1 MFEPMRL
8 RLRTDRLAA
17 ILASSRLSQNHWA
30 LRLGLSRGHWS
41 DIVNGRHP
49 FPSAK
54 TRQRMIEVFDVAE
67 SELFAEEESRGDE
80 IALRLALAPR
90 YELLRELGQGAMGT
104 VYLATDR
111 PLGRMVSIKVV
122 APEAAAGVGTRAL
135 LTEIAFVARLQH
147 PNILPLFEAG
157 ELADHPY
164 YVMPYVREGS
174 LRAMLHRR
182 GRIGVAESL
191 ELVSGMARGLSHAHE
206 QQVLHCDVKPENVL
220 VQDGHCFVMDFGIA
234 RKLRSEAR
242 EWRDVRKELDFSAG
256 TPAYVS
262 PEQASGDRD
271 VDQRSD
277 IYSLA
282 CVAFE
287 VISGQIP
294 FGGRSTQEI
303 VSRRFHE
310 PPAFHALPRD
320 VPDAVVQVLQQAM
333 SIDPAHRPATARE
346 FAQELHNAVVTTRP
360 VRASNVILSRG
371 SPPSGG
377 QMKDLHSRGRG
388 PSLWPMRLFR
398 FVQDDTMTDLR
409 YAFRSLSQSWRFALG
424 VVFTLGLGIGLG
436 APVLN
441 LADHF
446 FLRTPPGVTDAD
458 RILRLIKRT
467 PGTNGPILTDGQTGL
482 DYAVMTTR
490 ARTVESVAGYVNMQR
505 SLGRGAN
512 ARTIPVTLASASYFS
527 VLGVRPYMGRFYLES
542 EDIDGATEAPCVVSY
557 RFWQTQLEG
566 AKDVIGRSLVIGE
579 IRYTIV
585 GVAPDGFTG
594 LTFGP
599 TDAWLPLRAATPEAQ
614 GRFPQLWTTDQSA
627 WLRIIVKMKPGVS
640 LAQVT
645 AEAVLLYRTSGERT
659 RDRELAGTFMWDPL
673 QPGRSSS
680 GNRFAT
686 ISLWLSAGGVL
697 LLILIAANLINLFI
711 ARGAARARQ
720 TAVRLAIGGSWRH
733 LLRLQLLESAVLGV
747 AAAVVGLV
755 IAIPTVR
762 ISRTL
767 LFPGTAWDRPIFDA
781 RIAVVAFGIAF
792 GIGAVVALW
801 STMHALRADPMD
813 LLRGAGTTQM
823 SGSRRAN
830 ALRRTLLIVQAAVF
844 VVLLTGA
851 SAFVLSLRRAT
862 RVDYGFDVDR
872 VMAGRISL
880 PAETPRAVQRDLM
893 FRAYERALAMPGVQ
907 SASLGYMEPWNRNAS
922 QPISV
927 PGSTVEPPWTMFD
940 FATPEYL
947 RTFGVQ
953 MKQGRWIEA
962 SDGPNAA
969 PVVVINEAL
978 EKVFWPAGGAVGKCM
993 RVGADSMPCR
1003 TIVGV
1008 VSNFQVTGTMDD
1020 AMRPV
1025 YYLAFAQSSGF
1036 SQAPTLFIRTQGD
1049 RGAVTRAALAM
1060 LQSLQANLPAAN
1072 VHPLSDNIALF
1083 TSPYRLGAAAF
1094 TTFGV
1099 VAAIVGALGLY
1110 SVLAFLIIE
1119 QRRAHAIRLAIG
1131 ASPNVLAK
1139 LVVRFAVT
1147 TVAIGMIAGYVALVP
1162 LSRVFGGLLYHT
1174 RALEPMVILV
1184 VVMLGTLTAVVA
1196 AIVPASAVMRT
1207 DVMTVLRE
1215 Q

>member
-1 MFEPMRL
+1 MRL
-8 RLRTDRLAA
+8 RLRSDRLAA
-17 ILASSRLSQNHWA
+17 ILAASRLSQNHWA

-54 TRQRMIEVFDVAE
+54 TRQRMLEVFDVAE
-67 SELFAEEESRGDE
+67 SELFAEEEWRGDE
-80 IALRLALAPR
+80 LELRMALAPR
-90 YELLRELGQGAMGT
+90 YEIVRELGQGAMGT

-122 APEAAAGVGTRAL
+122 APEAAAGVGVRAL

-174 LRAMLHRR
+174 LRGMLQRR
-182 GRIGVAESL
+182 GRIGTTESL
-191 ELVSGMARGLSHAHE
+191 ELISGIARGLSHAHE

-242 EWRDVRKELDFSAG
+242 EWRDLRKELDFSAG

-277 IYSLA
+277 VYSLA

-287 VISGQIP
+287 MLSGRIP
-294 FGGRSTQEI
+294 FGGHNTQEI

-310 PPAFHALPRD
+310 PPAFNVLPSD
-320 VPDAVVQVLQQAM
+320 VPDAVVQVLAQAM
-333 SIDPAHRPATARE
+333 SIEPAHRPATARE
-346 FAQELHNAVVTTRP
+346 FSQELHNAMSF
-360 VRASNVILSRG
+360 RAEAAGRSRG
-371 SPPSGG
+371 IAIIQKEGHPSSG
-377 QMKDLHSRGRG
+377 MTAIPRLRRYA
-388 PSLWPMRLFR
+388 PSLGMTTAFARNH
-398 FVQDDTMTDLR
+398 TMTGLRSDLQ
-409 YAFRSLSQSWRFALG
+409 YALRSLSRSWRFALG
-424 VVFTLGLGIGLG
+424 VVLTLGLGIGLG

-446 FLRTPPGVTDAD
+446 FLRPPPGVTDAD
-458 RILRLIKRT
+458 RVLRLIKRT

-482 DYAVMTTR
+482 DYAVMT
-490 ARTVESVAGYVNMQR
+490 ARSRTLESVAGYINLQR
-505 SLGRGAN
+505 SLGRGAS
-512 ARTIPVTLASASYFS
+512 ARTIPVTLASASYFT
-527 VLGVRPYMGRFYLES
+527 VLGVRPHMGRFYLEA
-542 EDIDGATEAPCVVSY
+542 EDIEGVSEAPCVVSY
-557 RFWQTQLEG
+557 RFWQTQLDG
-566 AKDVIGRSLVIGE
+566 ANDVIGRTVLIGD

-585 GVAPDGFTG
+585 GVTPEGFTG
-594 LTFGP
+594 LIFGP
-599 TDAWLPLRAATPEAQ
+599 TDAWLPLHAATPEFQ
-614 GRFPQLWTTDQSA
+614 GRFPELWTTDRNA
-627 WLRIIVKMKPGVS
+627 WLRMIVRLKPGVT
-640 LAQVT
+640 LAQAT
-645 AEAVLLYRTSGERT
+645 AEAELLYRTSGERT

-686 ISLWLSAGGVL
+686 ISLWLSAGGAL
-697 LLILIAANLINLFI
+697 LLMLIAANLINLFI

-733 LLRLQLLESAVLGV
+733 LLRLQLLESVVLGV
-747 AAAVVGLV
+747 AAAVVGLA

-767 LFPGTAWDRPIFDA
+767 LFPGTVWDRPIFDA
-781 RIAVVAFGIAF
+781 RIALLAFGIAF
-792 GIGAVVALW
+792 GIGAVIASW
-801 STMHALRADPMD
+801 STLHALRADPMD
-813 LLRGAGTTQM
+813 LLRGTSAQM
-823 SGSRRAN
+823 SGSRPAN
-830 ALRRTLLIVQAAVF
+830 MLRRSLLVIQAAVF

-862 RVDYGFDVDR
+862 QVDFGFDVNA
-872 VMAGRISL
+872 VFAGRISM
-880 PAETPRAVQRDLM
+880 PAETPRPVARELM
-893 FRAYERALAMPGVQ
+893 IRAHERVAAMPGIQ
-907 SASLGYMEPWNRNAS
+907 SASLGYMEPWNNNTD

-927 PGSTVEPPWTMFD
+927 PGSTVKPPWTMFD

-947 RTFGVQ
+947 RTFGVR
-953 MKQGRWIEA
+953 MKRGRWIDA

-969 PVVVINEAL
+969 PIVVINEAL
-978 EKVFWPAGGAVGKCM
+978 ENVFWPGGSGVGKCM

-1008 VSNFQVTGTMDD
+1008 VNNFQVTGSMDD
-1020 AMRPV
+1020 AAKPV
-1025 YYLAFAQSSGF
+1025 YYLAVAQSSGF
-1036 SQAPTLFIRTQGD
+1036 PQRPTLFFRTEGN
-1049 RGAVTRAALAM
+1049 RPAVTRAVLTT
-1060 LQSLQANLPAAN
+1060 LQSLQPNLPAAN
-1072 VHPLSDNIALF
+1072 VHPLSDNIQLF

-1094 TTFGV
+1094 TTFGI
-1099 VAAIVGALGLY
+1099 VAAIVGAIGLY

-1119 QRRAHAIRLAIG
+1119 QRRAHAIRLAVG
-1131 ASPNVLAK
+1131 AAPNELAK
-1139 LVVRFAVT
+1139 LVIRFAVV
-1147 TVAIGMIAGYVALVP
+1147 TVVVGMIAGYVTLVP
-1162 LSRVFGGLLYHT
+1162 LGRMFEGLLFHT
-1174 RALEPMVILV
+1174 RALEPVIVLIV
-1184 VVMLGTLTAVVA
+1184 VALGILTALIA
-1196 AIVPASAVMRT
+1196 AVVPARAVMRT

>member
-1 MFEPMRL
+1 ML
-8 RLRTDRLAA
+8 
-17 ILASSRLSQNHWA
+17 
-30 LRLGLSRGHWS
+30 
-41 DIVNGRHP
+41 
-49 FPSAK
+49 
-54 TRQRMIEVFDVAE
+54 EVFDVAE
-67 SELFAEEESRGDE
+67 SDLFAEEESRGDE
-80 IALRLALAPR
+80 LELRMALAPR
-90 YELLRELGQGAMGT
+90 YEILRELGQGAMGT

-164 YVMPYVREGS
+164 YVMPFVREGS
-174 LRAMLHRR
+174 LRAMLQRR

-191 ELVSGMARGLSHAHE
+191 ALVSGIARGLSHAHE

-220 VQDGHCFVMDFGIA
+220 VQDGHPFVMDFGIA

-277 IYSLA
+277 VYSLA

-287 VISGQIP
+287 MLSGQIP

-310 PPAFHALPRD
+310 APAIHAMPRD

-333 SIDPAHRPATARE
+333 SLDPAHRPATARE
-346 FAQELHNAVVTTRP
+346 FSNELANTVSF
-360 VRASNVILSRG
+360 RASNV
-371 SPPSGG
+371 SPRRRP
-377 QMKDLHSRGRG
+377 KDSHRTHRG
-388 PSLWPMRLFR
+388 PTIGTTTIRR
-398 FVQDDTMTDLR
+398 FAQDGIMTDLR
-409 YAFRSLSQSWRFALG
+409 YALRSLSRSWRFALG
-424 VVFTLGLGIGLG
+424 VVLTLGLGIGLG

-467 PGTNGPILTDGQTGL
+467 PGMNGPVLTDGQTGL
-482 DYAVMTTR
+482 DYAVMRTR
-490 ARTVESVAGYVNMQR
+490 ARTVDGVAGYINMQR
-505 SLGRGAN
+505 SLGRGVN
-512 ARTIPVTLASASYFS
+512 ARPIPVTLASASYFS
-527 VLGVRPYMGRFYLES
+527 VLGVRPYLGRFYLES
-542 EDIDGATEAPCVVSY
+542 EDIDGATEAPCVISY
-557 RFWQTQLEG
+557 RFWQTQLDG
-566 AKDVIGRSLVIGE
+566 AKDVIGRSLTIGE
-579 IRYTIV
+579 VRYTIV
-585 GVAPDGFTG
+585 GVTPEHFTG

-599 TDAWLPLRAATPEAQ
+599 TDAWLPLRVATPEAQ
-614 GRFPQLWTTDQSA
+614 GRFPELWTTDQSA
-627 WLRIIVKMKPGVS
+627 WLRMIVRMKPGVS
-640 LAQVT
+640 LAQAT
-645 AEAVLLYRTSGERT
+645 AEAELLYRTSGERT

-680 GNRFAT
+680 GNQFAT
-686 ISLWLSAGGVL
+686 ISLWLSAGGAL
-697 LLILIAANLINLFI
+697 LLVLIAANLINLFI

-733 LLRLQLLESAVLGV
+733 LLRLQLLESAVLG
-747 AAAVVGLV
+747 AAAALVGLA
-755 IAIPTVR
+755 IAVPTVR
-762 ISRTL
+762 VSRVL
-767 LFPGTAWDRPIFDA
+767 LFPGNVWDRPAFDA
-781 RIAVVAFGIAF
+781 RIALVAFAIAF
-792 GIGAVVALW
+792 GIGAVVSLW
-801 STMHALRADPMD
+801 STLHALRADPMD

-823 SGSRRAN
+823 SGSRGAG

-851 SAFVLSLRRAT
+851 SAFVSSLRRAT
-862 RVDYGFDVDR
+862 NVDYGFDVDD
-872 VMAGRISL
+872 VLAGRIAL
-880 PAETPRAVQRDLM
+880 PAETPKSVARDLM
-893 FRAYERALAMPGVQ
+893 TRAYERASKMPGVQ

-927 PGSTVEPPWTMFD
+927 PGSTIKPPWTLFD

-947 RTFGVQ
+947 RTFGVR

-962 SDGPNAA
+962 ADGPNAA

-978 EKVFWPAGGAVGKCM
+978 EKVFWPAGDAVGKCM
-993 RVGADSMPCR
+993 RVGTDSMPCR
-1003 TIVGV
+1003 TIIGV
-1008 VSNFQVTGTMDD
+1008 VQNAQVTGTADD
-1020 AMRPV
+1020 TMKPV
-1025 YYLAFAQSSGF
+1025 YYVPFAQSSAF
-1036 SQAPTLFIRTQGD
+1036 PQTPTLFVRTQGD
-1049 RGAVTRAALAM
+1049 RSAVTRAVLTM
-1060 LQSLQANLPAAN
+1060 LQGLQADLPAAN
-1072 VHPLSDNIALF
+1072 VHPLSDNISWF
-1083 TSPYRLGAAAF
+1083 TSPLRLGAAAF
-1094 TTFGV
+1094 TTFGL
-1099 VAAIVGALGLY
+1099 VAAMVGAIGLY

-1139 LVVRFAVT
+1139 LVVRFALT
-1147 TVAIGMIAGYVALVP
+1147 TVAIGMIAGYLVLVP
-1162 LSRVFGGLLYHT
+1162 LGRAFEGLLFHT
-1174 RALEPMVILV
+1174 RVLEPAAVLAV
-1184 VVMLGTLTAVVA
+1184 VALGIITAIVA
-1196 AIVPASAVMRT
+1196 AIVPARAVTKT